1 MSDEIRSYGWTAVP
15 RDRSNVPSAEKAAAP
30 QTNAAA
36 VDITGIWPDNELT
49 KKAREYAKRELPTE
63 TYNHSLRVY
72 AYGHQIVTQ
81 YLPDWKSST
90 FFETWALTCLFHDI
104 GTTAR
109 NMSSTHMS
117 FDFQGGFIAL
127 AKLQELGAAKIQAES
142 VAEAII
148 RHQDPGETGTISAMG
163 QLIQVATELD
173 NMGWQPHLISR
184 EVIEAVTRQLPR
196 LSWSTCFSQ
205 QIRKEIEQ
213 KPWCHSTAIPG
224 FAEAVAGNE
233 VMKPYE

>member
-1 MSDEIRSYGWTAVP
+1 MSDEIGSYGWTAVP

-36 VDITGIWPDNELT
+36 VDITGIWPDNDLT

-104 GTTAR
+104 GTTAQ

-127 AKLQELGAAKIQAES
+127 TKLQELGAPKIQAES

-163 QLIQVATELD
+163 QLIQVATEFD

-196 LSWSTCFSQ
+196 LGWSTCFSQ

-233 VMKPYE
+233 LMKPYE

>member
-1 MSDEIRSYGWTAVP
+1 MSDEIGSYGWTAVP
-15 RDRSNVPSAEKAAAP
+15 RDRSNVPSAEEAAAP

-49 KKAREYAKRELPTE
+49 NNAREYAKRELPTE

-104 GTTAR
+104 GTTAQ

-127 AKLQELGAAKIQAES
+127 NKLQELGAPKIQAES

-163 QLIQVATELD
+163 QLIQVATEFD

-196 LSWSTCFSQ
+196 LSWSTCFSN